1 MANKSVYRDF
11 LNARNKKRF
20 KEEHRTELEA
30 YETGVKYIK
39 ENLDS
44 TVPSLKGL
52 KAERNK
58 LLIMKDAQYDTYHYF
73 QEYQKELYPVS
84 RNVDAILVKDK
95 IRYRSKSRENE
106 L

>member
-1 MANKSVYRDF
+1 M
-11 LNARNKKRF
+11 
-20 KEEHRTELEA
+20 EA

-52 KAERNK
+52 KAERSK
-58 LLIMKDAQYDTYHYF
+58 LLILKDALYDTHRYF
-73 QEYQKELYPVS
+73 QEYQKELYTVS
-84 RNVDAILVKDK
+84 RNVDAILGKDK
-95 IRYRSKSRENE
+95 IRHRSKSRESE